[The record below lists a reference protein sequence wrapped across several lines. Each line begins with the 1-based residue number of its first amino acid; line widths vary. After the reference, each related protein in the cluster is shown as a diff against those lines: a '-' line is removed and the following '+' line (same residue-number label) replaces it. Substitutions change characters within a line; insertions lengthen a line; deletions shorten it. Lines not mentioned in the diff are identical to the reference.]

1 MQAQVSRQTAHVPP
15 ESVEAPSQLVQ
26 PVDLPPPLGPV
37 EASASTQ
44 GPDPDVTDPILSVR
58 DLKIDFDTPDGTV
71 HAVKG
76 TSFDVAPGE
85 CLGIVGES
93 GSGKSQSALAAM
105 GLIAENGAVSG
116 SIRFQG
122 TEMVGAKASTLRKI
136 RGAQMSMIF
145 QDPLTSL
152 TPHLTVGAQMREV
165 LALHENMKGE
175 AATKRC
181 ADWLEQVRIPE
192 ARRRLDQFP
201 HELSGGMRQRVM
213 VAIAML
219 CNPKLLLADEPTTA
233 LDVTVQAQVLDL
245 MYDLKKDTGTGIV
258 LITHDM
264 GVVAR
269 MCDRVIVMRHGEIV
283 ERGTSDD
290 IFYRP
295 QHDYTKMLLNAVP
308 RIDQPNREGRP
319 KLGEP
324 PAETSEP
331 IVKARDVKV
340 QFPVNVGGGLF
351 GRTKMLKAV
360 DGVSFD
366 LRAGETLGV
375 VGESGCGKST
385 LARAVL
391 KLVPQSAGTVAWMG
405 RDITQ
410 AGRKEMNSLREDL
423 QIVFQDPLA
432 SLDPRMTIG
441 QSIAEPLTVHK
452 SHLSKSEREKMVR
465 DFLPRVGLEPHLIN
479 RYPHELSGGQNQRV
493 GIARAM
499 ILRPKL
505 LICDE
510 AVSALDVSVQAQVVD
525 LLIELQK
532 EFGLAMIFISHDLS
546 VVREIS
552 HRVMVLYLGKVVEVA
567 GRNAIYEDARH
578 PYTKALISAVPT
590 PDPEFER
597 GKDRIKLRGDLPS
610 PLDSRAPL
618 RFMKSALIDDPDA
631 EQYNPQLIE
640 VTPGHLVAEHDPY
653 QGVEGLYA
661 AKTEAA

>member
-1 MQAQVSRQTAHVPP
+1 M
-15 ESVEAPSQLVQ
+15 Q
-26 PVDLPPPLGPV
+26 PVDLDRPV
-37 EASASTQ
+37 
-44 GPDPDVTDPILSVR
+44 GPDNRKGLAAAIKGYEPSVTDPILSVR

-76 TSFDVAPGE
+76 TTFDVAAGE

-105 GLIAENGAVSG
+105 GLIAENGTVSG

-122 TEMVGAKASTLRKI
+122 TELVGAKTSTLRKI

-165 LALHENMKGE
+165 LALHKNMKGAE
-175 AATKRC
+175 ATKRC
-181 ADWLEQVRIPE
+181 VDWLEQVRIPE

-245 MYDLKKDTGTGIV
+245 MDDLKKDTGTGIV

-269 MCDRVIVMRHGEIV
+269 MCDRVVVMRHGEIV
-283 ERGTSDD
+283 EHGSSDD

-295 QHDYTKMLLNAVP
+295 QHEYTKMLLNAVP

-319 KLGEP
+319 QLGAP
-324 PAETSEP
+324 PAEAASEP
-331 IVKARDVKV
+331 IVKARDLKV
-340 QFPVNVGGGLF
+340 QFPVNVDGGLF

-391 KLVPQSAGTVAWMG
+391 KLVPPSAGTVAWMG

-410 AGRKEMNSLREDL
+410 AGRKEMNALREDL

-452 SHLSKSEREKMVR
+452 PHMSKAEREKMVR
-465 DFLPRVGLEPHLIN
+465 DFLPRVDLDPHLIN

-525 LLIELQK
+525 LLIDLQK

-567 GRNAIYEDARH
+567 GRTAIYEDARH

-597 GKDRIKLRGDLPS
+597 SKERIKLRGDLPS

-618 RFMKSALIDDPDA
+618 RFMKSVVIDNPDA
-631 EQYNPQLIE
+631 EQYDPKLIE
-640 VTPGHLVAEHDPY
+640 VAPGHLVAEHDPFE
-653 QGVEGLYA
+653 GLDGLYA
-661 AKTEAA
+661 KKTAAA